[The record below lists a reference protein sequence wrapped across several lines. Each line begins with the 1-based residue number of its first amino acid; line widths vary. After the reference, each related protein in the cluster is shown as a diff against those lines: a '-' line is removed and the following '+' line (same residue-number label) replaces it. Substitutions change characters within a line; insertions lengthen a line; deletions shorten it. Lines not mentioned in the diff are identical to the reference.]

1 MSRGVQWSLLGAAVV
16 AALIALAGCSHYLF
30 AEREPWRR
38 DAEIA
43 CLNSGA
49 VKESPERVRIS
60 AISGPGI
67 CGADFPLRVS
77 ALGDSAPLGYDD
89 EPVRPPSAIP
99 NAAMP
104 QRWPVIQSN
113 ALPPL
118 PSAPTPQYGAAPSS
132 PPPYDAPPPSQPQ
145 YGAPPR
151 ASTQASPGQVYR
163 WQTGPPPASQQAG
176 PPMSLYAPG
185 VPVPEEDDADYQP
198 GPPRPYDGAPGMPS
212 SMPPPTTYPPPNY
225 SSPAYPQRAEPAPL
239 GTERPIPLGPPRSPM
254 ATAAGQVE
262 VKPAA
267 TLACPI
273 VSALDIWITSAVQP
287 AALRWFR

>member
-1 MSRGVQWSLLGAAVV
+1 MSRGVQWSLFGSAVV

-99 NAAMP
+99 NRAMP
-104 QRWPVIQSN
+104 QQWPVIQSN

-118 PSAPTPQYGAAPSS
+118 PSGSPPQYGVAPST
-132 PPPYDAPPPSQPQ
+132 PPPYDAPPPFASPQ
-145 YGAPPR
+145 YGAPPPG
-151 ASTQASPGQVYR
+151 SMQTTPGQVYR
-163 WQTGPPPASQQAG
+163 WQTGPPPASQAGPPPGSQQAG

-185 VPVPEEDDADYQP
+185 VPVPDEDDADYQP
-198 GPPRPYDGAPGMPS
+198 GPPRPYDGAAAARSGR
-212 SMPPPTTYPPPNY
+212 PP
-225 SSPAYPQRAEPAPL
+225 
-239 GTERPIPLGPPRSPM
+239 
-254 ATAAGQVE
+254 AT
-262 VKPAA
+262 
-267 TLACPI
+267 
-273 VSALDIWITSAVQP
+273 
-287 AALRWFR
+287 